1 MRDYSVVKPSFWISG
16 TGKKLRGDVEA
27 QIIAF
32 YLMTGPHSTMTGVF
46 HCPIMYMAHET
57 GLDIQGASKGLQSLI
72 NEDFCFFDD
81 DSETVF
87 VTNALRYQVGEN
99 LKPKD
104 NRVKGIKKQFESLPE
119 TRAKAEFLNKYWDVL
134 GLDNPTKKQAENTRG
149 LQGASKAHRSQDQDQ
164 EQDQDIKQ
172 QRAAKKNRLEIQTT
186 GNNNFLVTDDLVSS
200 LERFYPALDV
210 EQQLRNIAGH
220 FHARPDELRPRT
232 KITQFIHS
240 WMQNRANQ
248 VSQGQSENDDPLGL
262 NDKSWINDLVF
273 NEDGTVYEKSN

>member
-1 MRDYSVVKPSFWISG
+1 
-16 TGKKLRGDVEA
+16 
-27 QIIAF
+27 
-32 YLMTGPHSTMTGVF
+32 
-46 HCPIMYMAHET
+46 
-57 GLDIQGASKGLQSLI
+57 
-72 NEDFCFFDD
+72 
-81 DSETVF
+81 